1 MIWTIYAIVRHQTG
15 EVVYVGQCSTT
26 LKKRWAGHVHK
37 PTGAMYSLIQTE
49 GQQAFIMDK
58 LATANT
64 KQEANELEAQWM
76 QRMFAAGQP
85 LVNRVIERT
94 VKQLTGAEQLS
105 PIIHT
110 AVANEKRRRPRTAK
124 EKAHLSATCT
134 NKHAVIC
141 LNTGEVF
148 PSVKAAAVYGN
159 CAPPNVYAVL
169 AGKARTA
176 GLHPVTSEP
185 LGWVDANADA
195 KTVKQRQRQLRAK
208 LSKPS
213 SFTRSTPAGG
223 HVDVNPW
230 WLMTINEDKPTA
242 PRVVYQLVDKFTG
255 KVRAVGH
262 ALANCTRITDANRF
276 AAGIRNE
283 HSCVRAGQAVD
294 VVIVHKAEL
303 TQTEAELS
311 AYICAMAC
319 ADPLLNTEI
328 AHWKLVNGKAVA
340 HTPLH
345 MLAAKLLARGMT
357 AKHVITQVVSMTR
370 RQRACLQ
377 RFVARLT
384 TVLDITHCGG
394 NPLAVGKAKAEPV
407 VCLNV
412 DRVYASQRVAAE
424 ALSLTRAD
432 VHAAISGHGVPWRL
446 MADNMQLV
454 LVSLRAVIAN
464 LNNYR
469 AWADSMLNETM
480 CGTKA
485 AKIVDTAV
493 NKHWRVYTVAVDGQ
507 CVYVGQTNGTVRAR
521 IDAHVKS
528 RDAVGKLIKANA
540 DNVDVRTV
548 AVIASQRAALV
559 TEKKWIAKMLNTGR
573 PLVNI
578 QARN

>member
-1 MIWTIYAIVRHQTG
+1 MAWTIYAIIRQQTG

-76 QRMFAAGQP
+76 QKMFTAGQP

-94 VKQLTGAEQLS
+94 VKQLTMAEQLS

-148 PSVKAAAVYGN
+148 QSVKAAATYGN

-169 AGKARTA
+169 AGKAHTA

-185 LGWVDANADA
+185 LGWADANADETTMA
-195 KTVKQRQRQLRAK
+195 QRKQQLHTKLAK
-208 LSKPS
+208 LS

-230 WLMTINEDKPTA
+230 WLMTINKDKPTA

-262 ALANCTRITDANRF
+262 ALANGTRVTDANQF
-276 AAGIRNE
+276 AITIRNE
-283 HSCVRAGQAVD
+283 HKCTRVGQAVT
-294 VVIVHKAEL
+294 VV
-303 TQTEAELS
+303 T
-311 AYICAMAC
+311 
-319 ADPLLNTEI
+319 
-328 AHWKLVNGKAVA
+328 
-340 HTPLH
+340 
-345 MLAAKLLARGMT
+345 
-357 AKHVITQVVSMTR
+357 
-370 RQRACLQ
+370 
-377 RFVARLT
+377 
-384 TVLDITHCGG
+384 
-394 NPLAVGKAKAEPV
+394 
-407 VCLNV
+407 
-412 DRVYASQRVAAE
+412 
-424 ALSLTRAD
+424 
-432 VHAAISGHGVPWRL
+432 
-446 MADNMQLV
+446 
-454 LVSLRAVIAN
+454 
-464 LNNYR
+464 
-469 AWADSMLNETM
+469 
-480 CGTKA
+480 
-485 AKIVDTAV
+485 
-493 NKHWRVYTVAVDGQ
+493 
-507 CVYVGQTNGTVRAR
+507 
-521 IDAHVKS
+521 
-528 RDAVGKLIKANA
+528 
-540 DNVDVRTV
+540 
-548 AVIASQRAALV
+548 SQRAALNA
-559 TEKKWIAKMLNTGR
+559 EKRWITRMQQACQ

-578 QARN
+578 QMTT